1 MSLTSDR
8 TRRLVL
14 LRHAKAEPP
23 GESTGD
29 EVRPLALAGR
39 RQANRVGA
47 VLAAGG
53 LVPELALVSPSVRTR
68 QTWEL
73 LRGAFGGAEPEV
85 LHDDV
90 VYSGGV
96 GELVATLREVDER
109 VRTVLVVGHEPTM
122 SSTAAA
128 LAGPGSDTAALM
140 RVRAHLSTAAYAV
153 LELEPEHRW
162 DGLAPGSA
170 RLRTVVSPDE

>member
-14 LRHAKAEPP
+14 LRHAKAEPA

-39 RQANRVGA
+39 RQAARVGA
-47 VLAAGG
+47 VLLAGG
-53 LVPELALVSPSVRTR
+53 LVPELVLVSPAVRTR

-73 LRGAFGGAEPEV
+73 LRVAFGDAEPEV
-85 LHDDV
+85 VHEDV
-90 VYSGGV
+90 LYAGGV
-96 GELVATLREVDER
+96 PDLLGALQAVDER

-122 SSTAAA
+122 SSGAAA
-128 LAGPGSDTAALM
+128 LAGPTSDTAALM
-140 RVRAHLSTAAYAV
+140 RVRGQLPTAAYAV
-153 LELEPEHRW
+153 LELDGHW
-162 DGLAPGSA
+162 DTLVPGAA
-170 RLRTVVSPDE
+170 RLRVVVSPDE

>member
-14 LRHAKAEPP
+14 LRHAKAEPA

-29 EVRPLALAGR
+29 EVRPLAVAGR
-39 RQANRVGA
+39 RQAGRVGA
-47 VLAAGG
+47 VLMAGG
-53 LVPELALVSPSVRTR
+53 LVPELALVSPAVRTR

-85 LHDDV
+85 QHDDV
-90 VYSGGV
+90 VYTGGV
-96 GELVATLREVDER
+96 GELLATLREVDER

-122 SSTAAA
+122 SSAAAA

-140 RVRAHLSTAAYAV
+140 RVRAHLSTGAYAV
-153 LELEPEHRW
+153 LELEDGRHW
-162 DGLAPGSA
+162 DALTSGSA